1 MAQAFL
7 DLAVSRNLTEI
18 LFGANRCQFF
28 SNVIPQPGKH
38 NRDVASL
45 EGPRQP
51 ARRSS
56 RGDVRSWE

>member
-1 MAQAFL
+1 MTQAFL
-7 DLAVSRNLTEI
+7 DLAVSRNLTKI

-28 SNVIPQPGKH
+28 SNVIPQPGKL

-51 ARRSS
+51 A
-56 RGDVRSWE
+56 